1 MSDLEAAKAVNRA
14 RADLFAFIDEHD
26 NAAA

>member
-1 MSDLEAAKAVNRA
+1 MSDLEAAKALNRA

-26 NAAA
+26 YAAA